1 MIEKLFDLIELLG
14 HWSYLVIFF
23 AAFLES
29 AAFMGFIVPGE
40 SIVILSGF
48 LASQGYLELGNCIPV
63 IAIGAVLGDA
73 AGYFLGKVVGRGY
86 FERHKRLLFLKEK
99 HILKAEEYFRKH
111 GGKTVFIGRFIGFLR
126 AMGPFAAGMSKMR
139 YRSFFIYDVAGGI
152 VWAAT
157 FTLLGYFFGE
167 SWQLVE
173 KWSGRAGLFFAF
185 VLLVIAGFIY
195 LYKRVAKRQAEVYGW
210 FRDRYTE
217 FLSLAYV
224 REFIARY
231 PRLVAFVRDRLS
243 PDSYLGLHLTI
254 GFILSAVFVWIFGGI
269 TEDVLTGDPLAKVD
283 QWVLQNVLYFRTP
296 EVTKIMIIFT
306 HLAGEISITAGSLC
320 LVIYFLFKKR
330 FDYLIAYISAILGGS
345 ILVFVLKAA
354 IHRIRPVTVTSL
366 INAGGWSFPS
376 GHAMMSVIFYGM
388 TLYFTIRHMRSWE
401 FRIFMVM
408 AAGFVV
414 FLLGVSRIY
423 LEVHYL
429 SDVLAGYAG
438 GLFWLT
444 VCITALELYKKK
456 TDSQTYGVKLT
467 H

>member
-1 MIEKLFDLIELLG
+1 MIEKLFGLIELLG
-14 HWSYLVIFF
+14 HWTYLIIFL

-40 SIVILSGF
+40 TIVILSGF
-48 LASQGYLELGNCIPV
+48 LASQGYLKLGNCIPL

-73 AGYFLGKVVGRGY
+73 AGYFLGRVVGRGY

-99 HILKAEEYFRKH
+99 HIRKAEEYFRKH

-126 AMGPFAAGMSKMR
+126 AMGPFAAGVSKMR
-139 YRSFFIYDVAGGI
+139 YRSFFIYDVAGGTI
-152 VWAAT
+152 WAAA

-173 KWSGRAGLFFAF
+173 KWSGRAGLFFTF
-185 VLLVIAGFIY
+185 VVLVIAGFSY
-195 LYKRVAKRQAEVYGW
+195 LYKKYTKRQEEVYGW

-217 FLSLAYV
+217 VLSLAYV
-224 REFIARY
+224 RGFIARH

-243 PDSYLGLHLTI
+243 PGSYLGLHLTI
-254 GFILSAVFVWIFGGI
+254 GFILSAIFVWIFGGI
-269 TEDVLTGDPLAKVD
+269 TEDVLTGDPLVKVD
-283 QWVLQNVLYFRTP
+283 QWVMQNVLHFRAP
-296 EVTKIMIIFT
+296 IVTKIMVVFT
-306 HLAGEISITAGSLC
+306 HVAGGIVITAGSLFIM
-320 LVIYFLFKKR
+320 IYFLFKKR
-330 FDYLIAYISAILGGS
+330 FDYLTAYISAILGGS
-345 ILVFVLKAA
+345 ILVLVLKVAIRRRRPAA
-354 IHRIRPVTVTSL
+354 ETSVVG
-366 INAGGWSFPS
+366 AGGWSFPS

-388 TLYFTIRHMRSWE
+388 VLYFAVRHMRSWE
-401 FRIFMVM
+401 LRVFMVM

-414 FLLGVSRIY
+414 FLLGLSRIY

-444 VCITALELYKKK
+444 VCITALEVYRKK
-456 TDSQTYGVKLT
+456 TAR
-467 H
+467 